1 MGKLLIDA
9 VTGTI
14 LDVENC
20 YIVDDNTL
28 TEDEARALDEGASDS
43 EIKAIAE
50 KGKSLWD
57 MGRDT
62 GWGDNAYRFTVSY
75 SPLSLK
81 DEALS
86 LIESGM
92 YEEDEEDFKRLQ
104 WLTTATQE
112 QLEQVAYWVME
123 DDNVWEGFK
132 NNFLEALTW
141 VYKAEIETE

>member
-81 DEALS
+81 DEALC

-92 YEEDEEDFKRLQ
+92 YGEDEEDFKRLQ
-104 WLTTATQE
+104 WLMNATDDQI
-112 QLEQVAYWVME
+112 EQVAYWVMNY
-123 DDNVWEGFK
+123 DSVWEGFK
-132 NNFLEALTW
+132 DNFLEALTW
-141 VYKAEIETE
+141 VHKEETEKE